1 MKKIEKNC
9 VLNAG
14 PRQGNDPFKVLPNIA
29 GTLLSIKDNQVVI
42 AQWLARCLATGEVQ
56 GSNPG
61 KRDNLLVS
69 NLKRK
74 LINSNLKAIMVWV
87 YELTGQV

>member
-1 MKKIEKNC
+1 MRKIKRERKRERKELKKI
-9 VLNAG
+9 V
-14 PRQGNDPFKVLPNIA
+14 
-29 GTLLSIKDNQVVI
+29 LLSIQDYQVVI

-61 KRDNLLVS
+61 KGVNLLVS